1 MSTSYNLLFFP
12 GFFASMA
19 SGFIIFWGCLY
30 FLPTIIAMI
39 RNKSNRGAIFL
50 LNLFLGW
57 TFVGWIVSLVWA
69 VAAES
74 QPQQVIINNTTPVS
88 NSVPA
93 RESQQATFVRTTAPT
108 LQKAASNA
116 TKPLSHQDKID
127 QLRQLKDLLDSG
139 ALTQEEFERQK
150 AGILA

>member
-1 MSTSYNLLFFP
+1 MSISYNLLFFP

-19 SGFIIFWGCLY
+19 SGLLIFWGCLY
-30 FLPTIIAMI
+30 FLPTIIAMV

-74 QPQQVIINNTTPVS
+74 QPQQVIINNSAPV
-88 NSVPA
+88 
-93 RESQQATFVRTTAPT
+93 RESQQTTFVRTTAPT
-108 LQKAASNA
+108 LQKAASNN
-116 TKPLSHQDKID
+116 TKSPSHQDKID